1 MIFLNGFSAI
11 SVIGDNKSAL
21 KEQIRLR
28 CTLMLLSHKGPTL
41 FLVFIYDILQN
52 ITTNIRLFA
61 DDTSLFNAATE
72 LNIELKNIYKW
83 AREWLAV

>member
-11 SVIGDNKSAL
+11 SVIGDNASAL
-21 KEQIRLR
+21 KGQIRLR
-28 CTLMLLSHKGPTL
+28 CTLMLLFHKGPTL

-52 ITTNIRLFA
+52 ITTNIRFFA
-61 DDTSLFNAATE
+61 QDTSLFNAAIK
-72 LNIELKNIYKW
+72 LNIELNNIYEC